1 MTSTQHTAAN
11 GRRNLLTWLLL
22 LAGLIHVVLV
32 LLLASV
38 PPVSRDAL
46 NHHLAVPKMYL
57 LQGGIVEIPT
67 MHFSYFPMNLDLLYL
82 LPLAAGFDIGAKY
95 LHFSFALLTA
105 ALLYRYLRHTLD
117 RTCGLLGAL
126 LFLTVPV
133 VVKLSVTAYVD
144 LGLIFFSFACLFFFL
159 RWCDTNFRTAHL
171 VAAGVACGLALG
183 TKYNG
188 LILLLIMAAL
198 IPLVYSRQRNQQV
211 AAGDHRE
218 RNKQS
223 LLGLLQGGI
232 FVLVALLVFS
242 PWMVRNTL
250 WTGNPV
256 YPLYNSVFNPPA
268 QEVSADEQQEKEP
281 PRNAFWQR
289 KNIYNESFLQTIT
302 IPVRAFFQGQDDNPK
317 YFDGKLNPFLLLLP
331 LAAFVR
337 RKGDAAGLPV
347 NHRNILALFAAAY
360 ILFVLF
366 QTDFRIRYMA
376 PAIPPLVVLAVAGAY
391 NLLQWVSGWSR
402 LIGKIGRAG
411 VALVLLLA
419 FAYNGQ
425 YLVEQFSIIRP
436 LDYLTGKVDRD
447 GYVSRFRTEHPVM
460 VRANAILPEEAR
472 VLCLSIGDRTYYLDR
487 RAHLAEDFYDQT
499 GGDYDE
505 EQIEERMMRHG
516 TTHIIFNRAVF
527 LDWASQLPEYD
538 RATFENVF
546 SRRTKLL
553 YEENGVQLLELLP
566 TGVNNS

>member
-1 MTSTQHTAAN
+1 MTSTDHTAAN
-11 GRRNLLTWLLL
+11 GRRNILTWLLI
-22 LAGLIHVVLV
+22 LAGLVHLALV

-46 NHHLAVPKMYL
+46 NHHLAIPKMYL
-57 LQGGIVEIPT
+57 LHGGIVEIPT

-82 LPLAAGFDIGAKY
+82 LPLAVGFDIGAKY
-95 LHFSFALLTA
+95 LHFAFALLTA
-105 ALLYRYLRHTLD
+105 ALLYRYLRNTLD

-144 LGLIFFSFACLFFFL
+144 LGLIFFSFACLYFFL

-198 IPLVYSRQRNQQV
+198 IPLAYSRQRNQQV
-211 AAGDHRE
+211 PASDHRE

-289 KNIYNESFLQTIT
+289 KNIYNESFLQTIS

-331 LAAFVR
+331 IAAFVR
-337 RKGDAAGLPV
+337 RKGDAAGLPD

-376 PAIPPLVVLAVAGAY
+376 PAIPPLVVLAVAGVY

-402 LIGKIGRAG
+402 VTGKIGQAG
-411 VALVLLLA
+411 VALVL
-419 FAYNGQ
+419 
-425 YLVEQFSIIRP
+425 
-436 LDYLTGKVDRD
+436 
-447 GYVSRFRTEHPVM
+447 
-460 VRANAILPEEAR
+460 
-472 VLCLSIGDRTYYLDR
+472 
-487 RAHLAEDFYDQT
+487 
-499 GGDYDE
+499 
-505 EQIEERMMRHG
+505 
-516 TTHIIFNRAVF
+516 
-527 LDWASQLPEYD
+527 
-538 RATFENVF
+538 
-546 SRRTKLL
+546 
-553 YEENGVQLLELLP
+553 QLLPL
-566 TGVNNS
+566 